1 MSTFEVAWGLHLG
14 RRVIGPG
21 HYGRELGKSCV
32 TASNELPYT
41 TELPPSFMTIVQS
54 DICFIAVLILGGLYV
69 QHNVFAE
76 VFCCKTLHIFSLIAS
91 SSVFVYFF
99 ALLVDIFLGSNCVSN
114 IFL

>member
-1 MSTFEVAWGLHLG
+1 MSTYEVAWGLHLG
-14 RRVIGPG
+14 TRVIGPG

-69 QHNVFAE
+69 QHIVFLRFF
-76 VFCCKTLHIFSLIAS
+76 VVVKLCIYLVLLQDLSIF
-91 SSVFVYFF
+91 V
-99 ALLVDIFLGSNCVSN
+99 
-114 IFL
+114 